1 MARLLDAIDSPA
13 DLKRLPVA
21 DLPRLCQ
28 EIRDEIIE
36 TCARTGGH
44 LGSSLGAVE
53 LNVALHYVFSTPEDK
68 LVWDVGHQA
77 YGHKLLTGRR
87 DRFRTIR
94 TEGGLAGFPERHE
107 SEHDA
112 FGVGHA
118 STSISAALGMIEAKH
133 QLGEAGKVVA
143 IIGDGSLTGGVAFEG
158 LNQAGFLVVVVTN
171 QSGIARGGGAA
182 ASPRGARISS
192 GQQ

>member
-1 MARLLDAIDSPA
+1 MSRLLDAVDSPA
-13 DLKRLPVA
+13 DLKKLTVDQLPQ
-21 DLPRLCQ
+21 LCQ

-53 LNVALHYVFSTPEDK
+53 LNVALHYVFDSPTDRI
-68 LVWDVGHQA
+68 VWDVGHQA
-77 YGHKLLTGRR
+77 YAHKILTGRR

-94 TEGGLAGFPERHE
+94 TAGGLAGFPERHE

-118 STSISAALGMIEAKH
+118 STAVSAALGMLEARRLQH
-133 QLGEAGKVVA
+133 ESGKVVA
-143 IIGDGSLTGGVAFEG
+143 I
-158 LNQAGFLVVVVTN
+158 
-171 QSGIARGGGAA
+171 
-182 ASPRGARISS
+182 
-192 GQQ
+192 

>member
-1 MARLLDAIDSPA
+1 MPKLLDAVDSPKE
-13 DLKRLPVA
+13 LKKLPGEA
-21 DLPRLCQ
+21 LAPLCQ
-28 EIRDEIIE
+28 EIRDVIVA

-53 LNVALHYVFSTPEDK
+53 LNVALHYVFDSPADR

-87 DRFRTIR
+87 DRFGTLR

-118 STSISAALGMIEAKH
+118 STAISAALGMIEARR
-133 QLGEAGKVVA
+133 LGAGEGKVVA
-143 IIGDGSLTGGVAFEG
+143 VVGDGALTGGIAFEG
-158 LNQAGFLVVVVTN
+158 LNQA
-171 QSGIARGGGAA
+171 
-182 ASPRGARISS
+182 
-192 GQQ
+192 